1 MRLETLK
8 CSESKYPVSRLK
20 YLDSQL
26 VSQDSFL
33 KTLLLMDEKFD
44 CIIVGAGVAG
54 LAAAMTLARN
64 NMKFLLIEKGEFPG
78 SKNVSG
84 GVLWGT
90 DLARLVPN
98 YWEEDGGWDRFINH
112 RRLTFMDDQSTFSV
126 DFKSSHFNE
135 PPYAGVV
142 VLRSKFDRWLAD
154 KVQEAIDESDYAMDS
169 FIAPNILVEEVLQ
182 EDGKIVGIRTGDEK
196 FYADSVILAEGVNN
210 LLTRQV
216 GLQNKYVPADHM
228 LTGIKEIIR
237 FDQDLLENRFQ
248 LNGKSGMSNEYVG
261 YATDGV
267 EGGGFLYTNKDTISL
282 GLVLG
287 IKEMREKNKSP
298 HDILNEFKKHP
309 VIADTIRGGEVV
321 EYSAHVVSSGDKR
334 VAPEK
339 LYKPGLLVC
348 GEAANLLMN
357 AGKAIQGMDYAMR
370 SGIIAAE
377 SITDA
382 KKNEDFSETSMKKYQ
397 DTLKDSYVMQDIDNF
412 QDAVHLLH
420 DPVMTQKM
428 PNLICDFGRNFFSI
442 KNEPT
447 KKAREILNDSVKKH
461 ASYWD
466 LIKIGA
472 KGAKAL

>member
-1 MRLETLK
+1 
-8 CSESKYPVSRLK
+8 
-20 YLDSQL
+20 
-26 VSQDSFL
+26 
-33 KTLLLMDEKFD
+33 MDEKFD
-44 CIIVGAGVAG
+44 CIVVGAGVAG

-84 GVLWGT
+84 GVLWGH
-90 DLARLVPN
+90 DLAELVPE
-98 YWEEDGGWDRFINH
+98 YWKEDGGWDRFINH
-112 RRLTFMDDQSTFSV
+112 RRLTFMDEQSTFSV

-135 PPYAGVV
+135 PPYTGVV

-169 FIAPNILVEEVLQ
+169 FIAPNILVEEII
-182 EDGKIVGIRTGDEK
+182 EENGKVTGIRTGDEK

-216 GLQNKYVPADHM
+216 GLQDDYVPADHM

-237 FDQDLLENRFQ
+237 YDQDVLENRFQ
-248 LNGKSGMSNEYVG
+248 LNGKSGMSNEFVG

-267 EGGGFLYTNKDTISL
+267 EGGGFLYTNKDTISI

-287 IKEMREKNKSP
+287 LKDLRESGKSP
-298 HDILNEFKKHP
+298 HDILNHFKKHP

-321 EYSAHVVSSGDKR
+321 EYSAHIVSSGDKR
-334 VAPEK
+334 VMPKK
-339 LYKPGLLVC
+339 LHKAGLVVC

-370 SGIIAAE
+370 SGIIAANA
-377 SITDA
+377 ITEA
-382 KKNEDFSETSMKKYQ
+382 KKNADFGEVSMKKYE
-397 DTLKDSYVMQDIDNF
+397 DKLNDSYVMKDINNF

-420 DPVMTQKM
+420 DPVMTQKI

-447 KKAREILNDSVKKH
+447 KKAREMLRASIKKH

-466 LIKIGA
+466 LIKVGSKSA
-472 KGAKAL
+472 KSL

>member
-1 MRLETLK
+1 
-8 CSESKYPVSRLK
+8 
-20 YLDSQL
+20 
-26 VSQDSFL
+26 
-33 KTLLLMDEKFD
+33 MDEKFD

-54 LAAAMTLARN
+54 LAAAMTLAKN

-84 GVLWGT
+84 GVLWGS
-90 DLARLVPN
+90 DLNKLVPN
-98 YWEEDGGWDRFINH
+98 YWEEDDGGWDRFINH
-112 RRLTFMDDQSTFSV
+112 RRLTFMDEQSSFSV

-135 PPYAGVV
+135 APYNGVV
-142 VLRSKFDRWLAD
+142 VLRSKFDKWLAG
-154 KVQEAIDESDYAMDS
+154 KVEEAIAESDYAMDS
-169 FIAPNILVEEVLQ
+169 FVAPNILVEEVLE
-182 EDGKIVGIRTGDEK
+182 EDGKVVGIRTGEDK

-216 GLQNKYVPADHM
+216 GLQDKYVPADHM
-228 LTGIKEIIR
+228 LTGVKEIIR
-237 FDQDLLENRFQ
+237 FDQDVLENRFQ
-248 LNGKSGMSNEYVG
+248 LNGRSGMSNEFVG
-261 YATDGV
+261 HATNGV
-267 EGGGFLYTNKDTISL
+267 EGGGFLYTNKDTVSI

-287 IKEMREKNKSP
+287 LKDLREKEQTP
-298 HDILNEFKKHP
+298 YDILNHFKKHP
-309 VIADTIRGGEVV
+309 AVADMIRGGEVV

-334 VAPEK
+334 VMPEK
-339 LYKPGLLVC
+339 LYKAGLMVC

-370 SGIIAAE
+370 SGILAAE
-377 SITDA
+377 AITKA
-382 KKNEDFSETSMKKYQ
+382 KEKEDYSEASMKVYQ
-397 DTLKDSYVMQDIDNF
+397 DALEDSYVMEDINNF

-420 DPVMTQKM
+420 DPFMIDKM

-447 KKAREILNDSVKKH
+447 KKARNLFSDSVKKH

-466 LIKIGA
+466 LVKIGA

>member
-1 MRLETLK
+1 ME
-8 CSESKYPVSRLK
+8 
-20 YLDSQL
+20 
-26 VSQDSFL
+26 
-33 KTLLLMDEKFD
+33 EKFD

-54 LAAAMTLARN
+54 LAAAMTLAN
-64 NMKFLLIEKGEFPG
+64 NNKKFLLIEKGEFPG
-78 SKNVSG
+78 AKNVSG
-84 GVLWGT
+84 GVLWGN
-90 DLARLVPN
+90 DLNKLVPD
-98 YWEEDGGWDRFINH
+98 YWKEENGGWDRFINH
-112 RRLTFMDDQSTFSV
+112 RRLTFMDDQSAFSV

-135 PPYAGVV
+135 PPYTGVV
-142 VLRSKFDRWLAD
+142 VLRSKFDKWLAD
-154 KVQEAIDESDYAMDS
+154 KVQDAIDKSDYAMDS
-169 FIAPNILVEEVLQ
+169 FIAPNILVEEILE
-182 EDGKIVGIRTGDEK
+182 EDGKVVGIRAGEEE
-196 FYADSVILAEGVNN
+196 FYSDSVILSEGVNN

-216 GLQNKYVPADHM
+216 GLQDKYVPADHM

-237 FDQDLLENRFQ
+237 FDQKVLEDRFQ
-248 LNGKSGMSNEYVG
+248 LNGKSGMSNEFVG
-261 YATDGV
+261 FATDGV
-267 EGGGFLYTNKDTISL
+267 EGGGFLYTNKDTLSL

-287 IKEMREKNKSP
+287 LKDLREKEKKP
-298 HDILNEFKKHP
+298 YDILNTFKKHP
-309 VIADTIRGGEVV
+309 VISDMIRGGEVV

-334 VAPEK
+334 VMPKK
-339 LYKPGLLVC
+339 LYKPGLVVC

-370 SGIIAAE
+370 SGILAADAITAAKE
-377 SITDA
+377 S
-382 KKNEDFSETSMKKYQ
+382 EDFSEASMKKYQ
-397 DTLKDSYVMQDIDNF
+397 DALENSYIMKDINNF

-447 KKAREILNDSVKKH
+447 KKAREMLSDSVKKH

>member
-1 MRLETLK
+1 
-8 CSESKYPVSRLK
+8 
-20 YLDSQL
+20 
-26 VSQDSFL
+26 
-33 KTLLLMDEKFD
+33 MDEKFD

-54 LAAAMTLARN
+54 LAAAMTLARAN
-64 NMKFLLIEKGEFPG
+64 KKFLLIEKGEFAG

-84 GVLWGT
+84 GVLWGS
-90 DLARLVPN
+90 DLARLVPE
-98 YWEEDGGWDRFINH
+98 YWKEDAGWDRFINH
-112 RRLTFMDDQSTFSV
+112 RRLTFMDEQSSFSV

-135 PPYAGVV
+135 PPYTGVV

-154 KVQEAIDESDYAMDS
+154 KVQEAIDASDYAMDS
-169 FIAPNILVEEVLQ
+169 FIAANILVEEILT
-182 EDGKIVGIRTGDEK
+182 EDGKAVGIRTGEEK

-216 GLQNKYVPADHM
+216 GLQTEYVPADHV

-237 FDQDLLENRFQ
+237 FDQSVLEDRFQ
-248 LNGKSGMSNEYVG
+248 LNGLSGMSNEFVG
-261 YATDGV
+261 FATDGV
-267 EGGGFLYTNKDTISL
+267 EGGGFLYTNRDTLSV

-287 IKEMREKNKSP
+287 LKDLREKEKKP
-298 HDILNEFKKHP
+298 YDILNTFKKHP
-309 VIADTIRGGEVV
+309 VIADMIRGGEVV

-334 VAPEK
+334 IMPKK
-339 LYKPGLLVC
+339 LSMPGLLVC

-370 SGIIAAE
+370 SGILAAE
-377 SITDA
+377 TIANAVD
-382 KKNEDFSETSMKKYQ
+382 KEDFGEEAMAKYQ
-397 DTLKDSYVMQDIDNF
+397 SKLNDSYVMQDINNF

-447 KKAREILNDSVKKH
+447 KKARNMLRDSVKRH

-466 LIKIGA
+466 LVKVGV
-472 KGAKAL
+472 KGGKAL

>member
-1 MRLETLK
+1 
-8 CSESKYPVSRLK
+8 
-20 YLDSQL
+20 
-26 VSQDSFL
+26 
-33 KTLLLMDEKFD
+33 MDEKFD

-84 GVLWGT
+84 GVLWGS
-90 DLARLVPN
+90 DLAKLVPN
-98 YWEEDGGWDRFINH
+98 YWEEDAGWDRFINH

-135 PPYAGVV
+135 TPYTGVV
-142 VLRSKFDRWLAD
+142 VLRSKFDRWLAE
-154 KVQEAIDESDYAMDS
+154 KVEEAIAESEFAMDS
-169 FIAPNILVEEVLQ
+169 FIATNILVEEVLM
-182 EDGKIVGIRTGDEK
+182 EDGKAVGIRTGEEK
-196 FYADSVILAEGVNN
+196 FYADSVIIAEGVNN

-216 GLQNKYVPADHM
+216 GLQDAYVPADHM

-237 FDQDLLENRFQ
+237 FDQKVLEDRFQ
-248 LNGKSGMSNEYVG
+248 LNGKSGMSNEFVG
-261 YATDGV
+261 FATDGV
-267 EGGGFLYTNKDTISL
+267 EGGGFLYTNKDTLSL

-287 IKEMREKNKSP
+287 LKDLREKGKKP
-298 HDILNEFKKHP
+298 YDILNTFKKHP
-309 VIADTIRGGEVV
+309 VIADMIRGGEVV
-321 EYSAHVVSSGDKR
+321 EYSAHIVSSGDKR
-334 VAPEK
+334 VMPKK
-339 LYKPGLLVC
+339 LYSDGLMVC

-370 SGIIAAE
+370 SGILAADTIVE
-377 SITDA
+377 S
-382 KKNEDFSETSMKKYQ
+382 KKAGDFSNSAMKKYQ
-397 DTLKDSYVMQDIDNF
+397 DRLDDSYVMKDINNF

-420 DPVMTQKM
+420 DPVMTQKV

-447 KKAREILNDSVKKH
+447 KKARTMLGDSVKKH

-466 LIKIGA
+466 LVKLGL
-472 KGAKAL
+472 KGGKAL